1 MDGKIR
7 SKYLKEFIEEITY
20 HNRNPR
26 NVKALELM
34 EGIDTNPEIKVI
46 GKQKLYR
53 SRIIKDK
60 NKINKVPHFFGFDA
74 AGSFVPPKE
83 YTSDMR
89 ANYRYIPYLYCTNHP
104 YLAVVEVRPRLGAF
118 ISISTITVNE
128 ELTLLDFT
136 NTNKPSRM
144 TPAKENLF
152 SDLSGLFS
160 KPIADEDDIKD
171 YIPTQFI
178 AEYAK
183 NLGYDGIVYRS
194 SLVPEINRAGLNRF
208 NVVVFNYYKCEAIK
222 SNVIR
227 ITNDYLEGEQADS
240 DTDRLEIAPYV
251 DYQISNV
258 QP

>member
-26 NVKALELM
+26 DVKALELM
-34 EGIDTNPEIKVI
+34 GEIDTNPEITVNKT
-46 GKQKLYR
+46 QKLYR

-60 NKINKVPHFFGFDA
+60 DKINNVRGFFGFDA
-74 AGSFVPPKE
+74 DASFVPPVE

-89 ANYRYIPYLYCTNHP
+89 ANYRYIPYLYCSNHP
-104 YLAVVEVRPRLGAF
+104 YLAVVEVRPRLGSRV
-118 ISISTITVNE
+118 SIATIIAKE

-136 NTNKPSRM
+136 NTHKPSRM
-144 TPAKENLF
+144 TQAKENLF

-160 KPIADEDDIKD
+160 KPVADEDDIKD
-171 YIPTQFI
+171 YIPTQYI

-194 SLVPEINRAGLNRF
+194 SLVPEINRAGINRF
-208 NVVVFNYYKCEAIK
+208 NVVVFNHSKCEAIK
-222 SNVIR
+222 SNVIQ
-227 ITNDYLEGEQADS
+227 ISNAYLEVIQTES
-240 DTDRLEIAPYV
+240 DTDKMEIVPY
-251 DYQISNV
+251 YEEQLSSI
-258 QP
+258 